1 MGAYYKS
8 KLSVAKSAVSQAK
21 IWLIAIGGLVG
32 VAAAAWGISAGSRA
46 DANAVTVPPEFTL
59 EAMKER
65 VAEHQRPDFRK
76 MRETMARDD
85 LSIEQ
90 KRQIAENMRDV
101 FRSEMRA
108 RVDEYYNAS
117 AEDKTAVL
125 DKQIDEFQKMRE
137 QFRRRREQDGADSDR
152 PSKEER
158 DKMRQIMRPQ
168 SKQDRKSRSESRNAD
183 ETARTMAYFSAMRSR
198 AKERGIEMGRGPG
211 PGGPGRGGPG
221 GRDGPRGQGGSRGGR
236 PGGGRRG
243 P

>member
-8 KLSVAKSAVSQAK
+8 KPRVAKSAVSQAK

-46 DANAVTVPPEFTL
+46 DANAVTVPPEFTV

-65 VAEHQRPDFRK
+65 VAERQRPDFGK

-90 KRQIAENMRDV
+90 KRQIAENMREV
-101 FRSEMRA
+101 FRSEMQA
-108 RVDEYYNAS
+108 RVDEYYNAPPD
-117 AEDKTAVL
+117 EKTAVL

-137 QFRRRREQDGADSDR
+137 QFRRRREQDRADEHR
-152 PSKEER
+152 PTKEER
-158 DKMRQIMRPQ
+158 DQMRKIMRPQ

-183 ETARTMAYFSAMRSR
+183 EMARTMAYFSAMRAR

-211 PGGPGRGGPG
+211 RGGPRQGGPG
-221 GRDGPRGQGGSRGGR
+221 GRGGSQGGRR
-236 PGGGRRG
+236 GGGRRG